1 MNKNEI
7 KYWNNFYSNNNAKE
21 ECSDFCTFIIE
32 YFENNKEISSVLDC
46 GCGSGRD
53 SYKLANK
60 YKVDGIDSSGFI
72 PNSENNVNFS
82 TQDFITFNKDNFDL
96 IYSRFTFHSIT
107 NEQQTS
113 FLDSI
118 NNGYLAIETR
128 SSKGET
134 DNVHHG
140 KTHFR
145 NYTDLNYL
153 KHILTE
159 RNFEILF
166 IKEDKNMA
174 TYKDENPICIR
185 VICKKN
191 TQSSNV

>member
-7 KYWNNFYSNNNAKE
+7 KYWNNFYSTINTKQ
-21 ECSDFCTFIIE
+21 ECSDFCNFIIK
-32 YFENNKEISSVLDC
+32 YFEDNKEISSVLDC
-46 GCGSGRD
+46 GCGNGRD
-53 SYKLANK
+53 TYKLGNK
-60 YKVDGIDSSGFI
+60 YKVHGIDTSGFI
-72 PNSENNVNFS
+72 PNSENNIIF
-82 TQDFITFNKDNFDL
+82 TKQDFITINKDNYDL

-107 NEQQTS
+107 DEQQVS

-128 SSKGET
+128 SKKGEN

-153 KHILTE
+153 KKILTE
-159 RNFEILF
+159 KNFEILF
-166 IKEDKNMA
+166 IKEDKDVA
-174 TYKDENPICIR
+174 IYKDENPICIR

-191 TQSSNV
+191 NQSL

>member
-7 KYWNNFYSNNNAKE
+7 KYWNNFYSTNNTKQ
-21 ECSDFCTFIIE
+21 ECSDFCKFIID
-32 YFENNKEISSVLDC
+32 YFENNKEIYSVLDC

-53 SYKLANK
+53 TYTFGNK
-60 YKVDGIDSSGFI
+60 YKVHGIDSCGFI
-72 PNSENNVNFS
+72 PNSEKNVNF
-82 TQDFITFNKDNFDL
+82 TKQDFITINKDNYDL

-107 NEQQTS
+107 DEQQIS

-128 SSKGET
+128 SKKGEN

-140 KTHFR
+140 KGHFR

-153 KHILTE
+153 KQILTE
-159 RNFEILF
+159 KNFEILF
-166 IKEDKNMA
+166 IKEDKDVA
-174 TYKDENPICIR
+174 IYKDENPICIR

-191 TQSSNV
+191 TQSL